1 MLNLLIRTS
10 GRPELF
16 RRCVETVEGQ
26 DYKDYEILVSCDT
39 NEKYPYDY
47 DIKVIRVKREKRQGA
62 RHFPWN
68 LYFNR
73 LLAEVKDGYVIYL
86 DDDARLV
93 PGALQKIADNVKKD
107 KLLIWK
113 YQFANGRVIPEKQ
126 FWGKPPVRQHID
138 SGCFAH
144 HIEHAVKWDNGRAG
158 DYRVARRLYSM
169 LGPIWFD
176 DVLVVSANN
185 GDNGRRNDIILPR

>member
-1 MLNLLIRTS
+1 MIRTS
-10 GRPELF
+10 GRPNLF
-16 RRCVETVEGQ
+16 GQ
-26 DYKDYEILVSCDT
+26 LMKSIDYPANVFASIDT

-107 KLLIWK
+107 KLL
-113 YQFANGRVIPEKQ
+113 
-126 FWGKPPVRQHID
+126 
-138 SGCFAH
+138 
-144 HIEHAVKWDNGRAG
+144 
-158 DYRVARRLYSM
+158 
-169 LGPIWFD
+169 
-176 DVLVVSANN
+176 
-185 GDNGRRNDIILPR
+185 